1 MDAISRSWVPYFM
14 DNAEQRTSE
23 SNHNIVTR
31 FYELAILFSFI
42 GLGVAYFT
50 EEALILLTT
59 IEFHDAKYLTP
70 FLVIY
75 YLMGILGFLSVNQL
89 MFAEKLAYNFPASII
104 GLGINILLNI
114 LLIPIYGAIGAVIA
128 TALASSIIA
137 IVLIY
142 FSNRVHPLPI
152 DFKKLTRLFIIIV
165 IYTLLI
171 YPVFFLELWFFWKI
185 IIKSLL
191 LFSFV
196 ILCIKINYIEISALK
211 STYNKIIR
219 LNF

>member
-1 MDAISRSWVPYFM
+1 MKRSF
-14 DNAEQRTSE
+14 D
-23 SNHNIVTR
+23 
-31 FYELAILFSFI
+31 LFF
-42 GLGVAYFT
+42 GVM
-50 EEALILLTT
+50 LL
-59 IEFHDAKYLTP
+59 L
-70 FLVIY
+70 L
-75 YLMGILGFLSVNQL
+75 LSVPML
-89 MFAEKLAYNFPASII
+89 FTFI
-104 GLGINILLNI
+104 
-114 LLIPIYGAIGAVIA
+114 AVRL
-128 TALASSIIA
+128 TSKGPG
-137 IVLIY
+137 IY

-196 ILCIKINYIEISALK
+196 ILCIKINYIEISTLK
-211 STYNKIIR
+211 STYNKIIK